1 MAISLTLRTDPT
13 CAVKVVGSQ
22 VVCALCPF
30 PQPGP
35 STLIFTQLLDAVVR
49 QEVTRVLPADVGLH
63 RCISG
68 QMPPPPPFPIGSSDP
83 LRYHTLALSFAL
95 LPPGVGVDSFR
106 LRVMDGVTVVFDE
119 GPFVY

>member
-49 QEVTRVLPADVGLH
+49 QEVTRVLPAASATRITEPWPGVWG
-63 RCISG
+63 
-68 QMPPPPPFPIGSSDP
+68 
-83 LRYHTLALSFAL
+83 FAL